1 MLDDLALEACD
12 RYLKTKEDLSK
23 VIAEIAER
31 ENLTTE
37 QIKRVIERANRAV
50 FLKLFPQGVHEF
62 PIASFDKVIEHIKK
76 EDALELPSQEEDL
89 YVLDEFELQ
98 DPLQVLRE
106 ELGIV
111 PQEKEKNKND
121 LAQRYVVVVVSVG
134 RAKKAA
140 QEAAFARYQVQSAY
154 KELEGY
160 VEEALKYVSPSE
172 LKSMVLRSFPKKEDR
187 EFVEKLLDEIVKKKY
202 KPSKPVKK
210 ASAKEAAVK
219 IASFV
224 QTPAGV
230 AALLKDLGVPFE
242 EVKAELRRLYKTSAF
257 DGLIEQAKAILENH
271 PSSCDVSAIVGV
283 AREIAEGLD
292 KIAALLD
299 EMETYLSTAKE
310 QASGTEL
317 EGFVK
322 LQEKKM
328 RAKLGL

>member
-23 VIAEIAER
+23 IIAEIAER

-62 PIASFDKVIEHIKK
+62 PIASFDKVIEHMSK
-76 EDALELPSQEEDL
+76 EDALKLPSQEEDL
-89 YVLDEFELQ
+89 YVLDEFDLQ
-98 DPLQVLRE
+98 DPSQILRE

-111 PQEKEKNKND
+111 PQEEKKND
-121 LAQRYVVVVVSVG
+121 HAQRYAIVVVSVG

-160 VEEALKYVSPSE
+160 VEEALKYVSPRE
-172 LKSMVLRSFPKKEDR
+172 LKAMVLRNFPKKEDR
-187 EFVEKLLDEIVKKKY
+187 EFVEKLLDEIVKKKH
-202 KPSKPVKK
+202 KPTSAVKK

-219 IASFV
+219 IASAV

-230 AALLKDLGVPFE
+230 AALLRDLGVSFE
-242 EVKAELRRLYKTSAF
+242 EVKAELRSLYKTAVF
-257 DGLIEQAKAILENH
+257 DGLIEQAKAILESRPA
-271 PSSCDVSAIVGV
+271 PSYDASAIVGA

-299 EMETYLSTAKE
+299 EMETYLSTARE
-310 QASGTEL
+310 QAAGTEL

-322 LQEKKM
+322 FQEKRM